1 MKTFFKGALFTAAA
15 AFMFTACNKDQSAV
29 NKMEG
34 EWTIKTQKE
43 YLNGVEQVDTTTPDP
58 NEPVTTLVFEKC
70 KLADDEF
77 CTAQFKIVGTG
88 VNITTAFK
96 YNVSEDGE
104 KMTWD
109 MDNDLAT
116 TTDRINATVN
126 KISKKEIDFYYTEMS
141 GTDTWKYELVLEPK

>member
-34 EWTIKTQKE
+34 EWKIKSEKT
-43 YLNGVEQVDTTTPDP
+43 YLNNVEVVDTTTPDP
-58 NEPVTTLVFEKC
+58 DEPVTTLNFEKC

-77 CTAQFKIVGTG
+77 CSAQFKIVGTG
-88 VNITTAFK
+88 VNITTDFK
-96 YNVSEDGE
+96 YQILEDGE
-104 KMTWD
+104 KMIWD

-126 KISKKEIDFYYTEMS
+126 KISKKEVDFYYTETS
-141 GTDTWKYELVLEPK
+141 GSDTYKYEIVLEPK